1 MFKYTM
7 NNGGPLMYC
16 SFNEFITVINSLS
29 NDIKIDLN
37 YYILKNNFLENHFLF
52 YDTLYD
58 KYAKPI
64 FFLCNLK
71 DQDIFMLKHIHIYG
85 FYGKYFSHNDFLQM
99 ELCLRLNEN
108 NTSLE
113 VIKIH
118 SGAKKRQGRGS
129 LALEF
134 LEDSII
140 PYLNNKLKSVTNG
153 YKINCIYGISAD
165 LSDDTT
171 RLDRAKFYYK
181 NGFELIN
188 NHFYKYL

>member
-1 MFKYTM
+1 MASTFRTT
-7 NNGGPLMYC
+7 
-16 SFNEFITVINSLS
+16 I
-29 NDIKIDLN
+29 
-37 YYILKNNFLENHFLF
+37 
-52 YDTLYD
+52 
-58 KYAKPI
+58 
-64 FFLCNLK
+64 
-71 DQDIFMLKHIHIYG
+71 
-85 FYGKYFSHNDFLQM
+85 LQM

-118 SGAKKRQGRGS
+118 SGAKDRGRGS

-153 YKINCIYGISAD
+153 YKINCIWYSAD

-171 RLDRAKFYYK
+171 FRQSKFYYK
-181 NGFELIN
+181 TDLNLLIII
-188 NHFYKYL
+188 FISIFK